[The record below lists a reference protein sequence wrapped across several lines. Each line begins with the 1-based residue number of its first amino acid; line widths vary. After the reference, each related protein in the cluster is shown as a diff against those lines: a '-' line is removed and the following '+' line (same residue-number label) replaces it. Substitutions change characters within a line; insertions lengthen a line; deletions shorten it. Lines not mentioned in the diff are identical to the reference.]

1 MKLKRFLALIIVTVL
16 IILGFVYPMH
26 YYIMQPGGAYDLDH
40 YVKVEHADEPSKGKL
55 NMMTVAMSVATPFTY
70 ALAHFSD
77 EKEILKTSQ
86 VRSPNESDKDYNNRQ
101 LKLMS
106 DSQFNAKYVAFK
118 KTGLD
123 YKVHYNGVYVFYVVE
138 KGAADGILKT
148 GDEVIGVDGI
158 EVHKH
163 SELVNYL
170 ETKKIDDQVKVKIK
184 RDGKTMDK
192 IITLKKIPGAKGK
205 IGLGISFADST
216 SITTNPHVAINAE
229 DIGGPSAGLMFTL
242 EIIDQLTKGDLT
254 KGYDIAGTGEML
266 ETGEVGRI
274 GGIDKKVIAAND
286 AGVEIFFAPND
297 TLPAIVKK
305 KNPGIQSNYQE
316 ALKEAKKLGTKM
328 KIVPVKNVDDA
339 LNYLEK
345 LPEKK

>member
-1 MKLKRFLALIIVTVL
+1 MNLKRFLALIILTVL

-26 YYIMQPGGAYDLDH
+26 YYIMQPGGAYDLDN
-40 YVKVEHADEPSKGKL
+40 YVKVDHADEPGRGKL

-77 EKEILKTSQ
+77 EKEILKDSQ
-86 VRSPNESDKDYNNRQ
+86 VRSPNESDKDYNTRQ

-106 DSQFNAKYVAFK
+106 DSQFNAKYIAYK
-118 KTGLD
+118 KAGLD
-123 YKVHYNGVYVFYVVE
+123 YTIHYNGVYVFYVVE
-138 KGAADGILKT
+138 KGAADGILHT
-148 GDEVIGVDGI
+148 GDKVIGIDGLEI
-158 EVHKH
+158 HKH
-163 SELVNYL
+163 TELVKYL
-170 ETKKIDDQVKVKIK
+170 DTKKMGDTVKVKIN
-184 RDGKTMDK
+184 RDGLTLEKTIK
-192 IITLKKIPGAKGK
+192 LKKIPGSQGK
-205 IGLGISFADST
+205 VGLGISFADST
-216 SITTNPHVAINAE
+216 SITTNPKVTINAQ

-254 KGYDIAGTGEML
+254 KGYNIAGTGEML

-305 KNPGIQSNYQE
+305 KNPGIQTNYQE

>member
-1 MKLKRFLALIIVTVL
+1 MNLKRFLALIILTAL

-26 YYIMQPGGAYDLDH
+26 YYIMQPGGAYDLDN

-101 LKLMS
+101 LKLMT
-106 DSQFNAKYVAFK
+106 DSQFNAKYVAYK
-118 KTGLD
+118 KAGLD
-123 YKVHYNGVYVFYVVE
+123 YKVHYNGVYVYSVVE
-138 KGAADGILKT
+138 KGAADGILNT
-148 GDEVIGVDGI
+148 GDEVIGIDGK

-163 SELVNYL
+163 TELVDYL
-170 ETKKIDDQVKVKIK
+170 ETKKKGDQVKVKIK
-184 RDGKTMDK
+184 HDDNIMEKS
-192 IITLKKIPGAKGK
+192 ITLKEIPGAQGK

-216 SITTNPHVAINAE
+216 TITTNPKVVIHAE

-254 KGYDIAGTGEML
+254 KGYNIAGTGEMY

-297 TLPAIVKK
+297 TLPEIVKK

-316 ALKEAKKLGTKM
+316 AVKEAKKLGTKM
-328 KIVPVKNVDDA
+328 KIVPVKTVDDA
-339 LNYLEK
+339 LKYLEK
-345 LPEKK
+345 IPEKK